1 MLTNG
6 NLISRVGTA
15 AVAMMAHRFNIPVMV
30 CCETYKFVER
40 AQLDSICFNELGD
53 PDALVSGSPAGCNL
67 QDWKTKPNLKLLNLN
82 YDLTPI
88 EFLSTVITEV
98 GMIPPTSVPVI
109 LREQNS
115 IEGSDS

>member
-1 MLTNG
+1 MLSNG
-6 NLISRVGTA
+6 NLISRAGTA
-15 AVAMMAHRFNIPVMV
+15 AVALMARRFNIPVLV

-53 PDALVSGSPAGCNL
+53 PDALVSGGSCAL
-67 QDWKTKPNLKLLNLN
+67 KEWRKTPNLKLLNLM

-88 EFLSTVITEV
+88 EFISVVITEV

-115 IEGSDS
+115 IDA

>member
-1 MLTNG
+1 MLSNG
-6 NLISRVGTA
+6 SLVSRAGNA
-15 AVAMMAHRFNIPVMV
+15 GVAMMAHQFNIPVMV

-40 AQLDSICFNELGD
+40 AQLDSICFNELAD
-53 PDALVSGSPAGCNL
+53 PDALIEGGVSLRN
-67 QDWKTKPNLKLLNLN
+67 WRETPNLKLLNLN

-88 EFLSTVITEV
+88 EYLSVIITEV

-115 IEGSDS
+115 IEGEI

>member
-1 MLTNG
+1 MLSNG
-6 NLISRVGTA
+6 NLISRAGTA
-15 AVAMMAHRFNIPVMV
+15 GVAMMAHRFNIPVMV

-40 AQLDSICFNELGD
+40 AQLDSICFNELGN
-53 PDALVSGSPAGCNL
+53 PDAIIEGGSYSVS
-67 QDWKTKPNLKLLNLN
+67 DWRTTENLKLLNLN

-88 EFLSTVITEV
+88 EFLSVIISEV

-115 IEGSDS
+115 IEGEI